1 MKFWYAVEPVSRRA
15 TWLCGVPTFQEGLEV
30 IELAGIVE
38 LSEVLGLLGQVF
50 PLCQRVS
57 LVCDDV

>member
-1 MKFWYAVEPVSRRA
+1 
-15 TWLCGVPTFQEGLEV
+15 VPTFQEGLEV

-38 LSEVLGLLGQVF
+38 LSEVFGLLGQVF

-57 LVCDDV
+57 LVRDDV